1 MRSGFCTIVGR
12 PNVGKST
19 LVNALVGEKV
29 AITTP
34 VPQTTRHAIR
44 AVLNGDGVQVV
55 FTDTPGVHKPRT
67 LLGARLNDLAR
78 SSLSSV
84 DCIVFLVDGHGGIG
98 RGDEFLARLLADVGT
113 PVLAA
118 VNKVDAIAR
127 PKQLPLLQRL
137 AGLGDWAEIVPISA
151 AEGENLDVLTR
162 LIVERMPEGPAYFPD
177 GQVTDQSIEQR
188 VAEIIREKAI
198 TLLREEVPH
207 SIAVLVEEMRP
218 RAGARDEGHDAVD
231 ASGPGTSPDVTTVV
245 ATMYVERDSQKG
257 IVIGRGAEILRDV
270 GTRARA
276 ELEPLLGTRVYLD
289 LRVKLMKEW
298 QRDPR
303 KLARLGY

>member
-44 AVLNGDGVQVV
+44 AVLNAPDIQIV

-67 LLGARLNDLAR
+67 LLGSRLNDLAR
-78 SSLSSV
+78 SSLSQV
-84 DCIVFLVDGHGGIG
+84 DCVVFLVDGQAGIG
-98 RGDEFLARLLADVGT
+98 RGDEFIARLLADLPT
-113 PVLAA
+113 PVIAA

-137 AGLGDWAEIVPISA
+137 GQLGDWDEIVPISA
-151 AEGENLDVLTR
+151 IEGENLTTLVD
-162 LIVERMPEGPAYFPD
+162 LIVQRMPEGPEYFPQ
-177 GQVTDQSIEQR
+177 GQVTDQTLEQR
-188 VAEIIREKAI
+188 VAEVIREKAI

-207 SIAVLVEEMRP
+207 SVAVVIEEM
-218 RAGARDEGHDAVD
+218 
-231 ASGPGTSPDVTTVV
+231 GPGTSEDVTTIA
-245 ATMYVERDSQKG
+245 ATLYVERDSQKG
-257 IVIGRGAEILRDV
+257 IVIGRGGEVLRDI

-276 ELEPLLGTRVYLD
+276 DLEPLLGTRVYLD

-303 KLARLGY
+303 KLQRLGY

>member
-1 MRSGFCTIVGR
+1 MRSGFCTVVGR

-67 LLGARLNDLAR
+67 LLGTRLNDLAR
-78 SSLSSV
+78 SSLSHV
-84 DCIVFLVDGHGGIG
+84 DCVVFLVDGQGGIG
-98 RGDEFLARLLADVGT
+98 RGDEFLARLLADVTT
-113 PVLAA
+113 PVIAA

-137 AGLGDWAEIVPISA
+137 AALGDWAEIVPISA
-151 AEGENLDVLTR
+151 AEGENLDILTR

-207 SIAVLVEEMRP
+207 SIAVLVEEM
-218 RAGARDEGHDAVD
+218 
-231 ASGPGTSPDVTTVV
+231 GPGTSPDVTTVV

>member
-1 MRSGFCTIVGR
+1 MRSGFCTVVGR

-67 LLGARLNDLAR
+67 LLGTRLNDLAR
-78 SSLSSV
+78 SSLSHV
-84 DCIVFLVDGHGGIG
+84 DCVVFLVDGQGGIG
-98 RGDEFLARLLADVGT
+98 RGDEFLARLLADVTT
-113 PVLAA
+113 PVIAA

-137 AGLGDWAEIVPISA
+137 AAMGDWAEIVPISA

-207 SIAVLVEEMRP
+207 SVAVLVEEM
-218 RAGARDEGHDAVD
+218 
-231 ASGPGTSPDVTTVV
+231 GPGTSPDVTTVV

>member
-1 MRSGFCTIVGR
+1 MRSGFCSIVGR

-19 LVNALVGEKV
+19 LLNALVGEKV

-44 AVLNGDGVQVV
+44 AVLNRGEGDDAVQVV
-55 FTDTPGVHKPRT
+55 FTDTPGVHKAKT

-78 SSLSSV
+78 ASLSQV
-84 DCIVFLVDGHGGIG
+84 DCVVFLVDGQAGIG
-98 RGDEFLARLLADVGT
+98 RGDQFMAGLLTDLPT
-113 PVLAA
+113 PVIAA
-118 VNKVDAIAR
+118 VNKVDSFAR
-127 PKQLPLLQRL
+127 GKQLPLLQRL
-137 AGLGDWAEIVPISA
+137 AALGDWAEIVPISA
-151 AEGENLDVLTR
+151 QGGENLDVLTD
-162 LIVERMPEGPAYFPD
+162 LIIARMPEGPAYFPE

-188 VAEIIREKAI
+188 VAEVVREKAI

-207 SIAVLVEEMRP
+207 SVAVVVEEL
-218 RAGARDEGHDAVD
+218 
-231 ASGPGTSPDVTTVV
+231 GPGTSPDVTTIA
-245 ATMYVERDSQKG
+245 ATLYVERDSQKG
-257 IVIGRGAEILRDV
+257 IVIGRGGEVLRDV

-276 ELEPLLGTRVYLD
+276 DLEPLLGTRVYLD

-303 KLARLGY
+303 KLSKLGY